1 LCIQDKAEQ
10 VYSVEESVDTETNSN
25 RILTTVDAK
34 VLLKDNNIV
43 QNHPQDLSSSKNNHP
58 AQPKLTMYPTTNGRH
73 FSIKYYQLYEWLE
86 YSISLD
92 ALYCFV
98 CRHFAASITA
108 PGEVF
113 GKLSFVDYGA
123 TCNKWKDFKGT
134 LNKHER
140 NKRHIISMQRW
151 IDYRLV
157 QNNICIKPNNTC
169 STK

>member
-1 LCIQDKAEQ
+1 MCIQDKPEQ
-10 VYSVEESVDTETNSN
+10 VYSVEEIVNTETNSN
-25 RILTTVDAK
+25 KILTTVDAK
-34 VLLKDNNIV
+34 DNIV
-43 QNHPQDLSSSKNNHP
+43 QNHPQDLSSSKNVNP
-58 AQPKLTMYPTTNGRH
+58 AQPKLTMYPTTNGRR

-108 PGEVF
+108 PCEVF

-123 TCNKWKDFKGT
+123 TCNKWKDFKET

-157 QNNICIKPNNTC
+157 QNKNELSVSNQIIHV
-169 STK
+169 